1 MTFSKYA
8 YSSPLSLSKSN
19 QKRIEN
25 KQKRQTYKEPKWK
38 KVYIGKLKCMKNAK
52 TRIKAMQIWNFVL
65 ILKTAKNLG

>member
-8 YSSPLSLSKSN
+8 YSSPLSLRKSN

-38 KVYIGKLKCMKNAK
+38 KVYIGKLKYMK
-52 TRIKAMQIWNFVL
+52 MQ
-65 ILKTAKNLG
+65 KLG